1 MSKKI
6 WKSKTFWANILAG
19 SAIIAQ
25 AVAGYDIL
33 NPEVQVAIL
42 AGINVIL
49 RMVTNGPVEWK

>member
-6 WKSKTFWANILAG
+6 WQSKTFWANILAG